1 MKTLIII
8 ITFLIPIF
16 CGLTKTAEL
25 DFLFGVGI
33 IIQFIW
39 STILLIDILSDE
51 NIFFF
56 D

>member
-8 ITFLIPIF
+8 ITFLIPTF
-16 CGLTKTAEL
+16 CGITEMVEL

-33 IIQFIW
+33 ILQFIW
-39 STILLIDILSDE
+39 STILLIHILSDE
-51 NIFFF
+51 GIFSF

>member
-16 CGLTKTAEL
+16 CGITHKVEL

-33 IIQFIW
+33 ILQLFW
-39 STILLIDILSDE
+39 STVLLMHIISNE
-51 NIFFF
+51 GIFSF